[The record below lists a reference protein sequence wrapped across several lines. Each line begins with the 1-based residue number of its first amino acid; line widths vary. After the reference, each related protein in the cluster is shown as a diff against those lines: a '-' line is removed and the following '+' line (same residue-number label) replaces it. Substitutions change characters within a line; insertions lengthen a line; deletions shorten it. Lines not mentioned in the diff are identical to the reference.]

1 MTRRLLGLLAMVAV
15 VAAACGAAPLSISD
29 YAGVVEDATD
39 AYIQES
45 TVLSG
50 TFQKSVEDEI
60 ASIAESGEGDLLE
73 LATDVTSRET
83 TQYLALLEDAMARYL
98 KVLSAVVSPDT
109 LSDAHEAYVAALQ
122 SVRASMPA
130 TRTGVEQATDLAG
143 IQTAITSS
151 GFSDGQLR
159 LQTACADLES
169 AVRSQGH
176 GIDLG
181 CTPTTVSSG

>member
-1 MTRRLLGLLAMVAV
+1 MTQRLFGLVALVAV
-15 VAAACGAAPLSISD
+15 VAVACGAPPLSIAEYSV
-29 YAGVVEDATD
+29 VVEDATD
-39 AYIQES
+39 VYIAES
-45 TVLSG
+45 QTLSG

-73 LATDVTSRET
+73 RASEVTSRET
-83 TQYLALLEDAMARYL
+83 VQYLALLEDAMVRYL
-98 KVLSAVVSPDT
+98 KALTAVVSPDS

-130 TRTGVEQATDLAG
+130 TRTGVEQAADLAG

-159 LQTACADLES
+159 LQAACADLET
-169 AVRSQGH
+169 AVRSEGH

-181 CTPTTVSSG
+181 CTPTAVSSG

>member
-1 MTRRLLGLLAMVAV
+1 MTRRLFGLLAIAV
-15 VAAACGAAPLSISD
+15 VAAACGAPRLSVSE
-29 YAGVVEDATD
+29 YAVVVEDATD
-39 AYIQES
+39 AYIAES
-45 TVLSG
+45 KALSG
-50 TFQKSVEDEI
+50 TFQESVEDEI

-73 LATDVTSRET
+73 LASKVTSRET
-83 TQYLALLEDAMARYL
+83 VQYLALLEDAMARYL
-98 KVLSAVVSPDT
+98 EVLNAVVPPDS
-109 LSDAHEAYVAALQ
+109 LSGAHEAYVAALQ
-122 SVRASMPA
+122 SVRASMPV

-159 LQTACADLES
+159 LQAACADLES
-169 AVRSQGH
+169 AVRSHGH